1 MNAQELPV
9 TQGVS
14 PVSNIR
20 ITAFKWVPPV
30 AQGLVKDLRVRWAL
44 EEAGLPYT
52 EKLLELGEHNS
63 AAHRAVQPFGQVPVY
78 EEDGLTL
85 FESGSIVMHI
95 ARKSPVLMPT
105 DEAGRARM
113 LTWIFAALNSVEPH
127 VQNLTTID
135 LFFPDEEWAKQRRAG
150 AENLAKL
157 RLDGVG
163 ASLEGRDYLDGQ
175 FTAGDLVMTTV
186 LRLLRH
192 TSLVKDMPV
201 LAAYQSRCEARPAF
215 ARALTA
221 QLAHFE
227 RNQPKAA

>member
-1 MNAQELPV
+1 M
-9 TQGVS
+9 
-14 PVSNIR
+14 SNIR
-20 ITAFKWVPPV
+20 ITAFKWVPPR

-44 EEAGLPYT
+44 EEACLPYT
-52 EKLLELGEHNS
+52 EKLLELGEHKS

-85 FESGSIVMHI
+85 FESGAIVMHI
-95 ARKSPVLMPT
+95 ARKSPVLMPA
-105 DEAGRARM
+105 DDAGAART

-135 LFFPDEEWAKQRRAG
+135 LFFANEEWAKQRRAG
-150 AENLAKL
+150 AEEMAKA
-157 RLDGVG
+157 RLEAVAD
-163 ASLEGRDYLDGQ
+163 SLEGRDYLEGR
-175 FTAGDLVMTTV
+175 FTAGDLAMTTV

-192 TSLVKDMPV
+192 TSLVQDLPV
-201 LAAYQSRCEARPAF
+201 LAAYQQRCEARPAF
-215 ARALTA
+215 ARALAA